1 MENLTKDFTQKS
13 IYKKW
18 YKEIHLSKIE
28 SKWNASTNVAPTSF
42 IYKVRNK
49 LFTNSVIE
57 NVNSINTE
65 SKYRDRIAYILSKSG
80 KFKFSGME
88 NEIFKLNLQV
98 IDSNMP
104 IIISNMLFNYY
115 AGYAISFIDLLRI
128 VEKENPCY
136 FNLNYNHA
144 FYDHKI
150 KSLLTGIA
158 LGMTPATI
166 WQGNYHATA
175 GYIIIK
181 KNGEILHYHISKRN
195 QFEAYLL
202 ENTKFAIPS
211 HNQKFGVLYKE
222 GKDIYMNLNL
232 QIKFIN

>member
-166 WQGNYHATA
+166 WQGNYH
-175 GYIIIK
+175 
-181 KNGEILHYHISKRN
+181 ISKRN